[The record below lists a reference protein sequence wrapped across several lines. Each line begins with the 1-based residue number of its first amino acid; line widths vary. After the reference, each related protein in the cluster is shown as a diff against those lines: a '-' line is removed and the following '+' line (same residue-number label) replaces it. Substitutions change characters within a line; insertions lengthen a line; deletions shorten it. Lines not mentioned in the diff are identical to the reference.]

1 MGEDIDNFHAAFASN
16 KGVNPFEFNKMWI
29 IGLIAAFVSFV
40 ALKSYSATMRL
51 TSDNVKVNNPMKTA
65 MNLNRQLYSIRKK
78 PELVLNS
85 TNPVKSG
92 VYVDFNRAKEQKDI
106 KIAI

>member
-1 MGEDIDNFHAAFASN
+1 
-16 KGVNPFEFNKMWI
+16 
-29 IGLIAAFVSFV
+29 
-40 ALKSYSATMRL
+40 
-51 TSDNVKVNNPMKTA
+51 MKTA